1 MKQISISMLTICGID
16 ELPTHRSSAVSHVL
30 SMIDPDRD
38 DPDVFTHYS
47 PHERTLLRFH
57 DIIDDKADMIA
68 PSPDIVEEVL
78 RFGEVLKNTVDQR
91 SNGHLLVH
99 CHMGVSRSTAAMLTL
114 MAQAQPDLD
123 EDSLFN
129 ELRTIR
135 PIAWPNSRMIGYADD
150 LLGRDGRLVAALHR
164 HYRAQLDRDASFDEW
179 MRSLDRGREVDQG
192 WAV

>member
-68 PSPDIVEEVL
+68 PTPDIVEEVL
-78 RFGEVLKNTVDQR
+78 RFGEALKNTVDQR

-114 MAQAQPDLD
+114 MAQAQPCLLYTSDAAD
-123 EDSLFN
+123 E
-129 ELRTIR
+129 
-135 PIAWPNSRMIGYADD
+135 
-150 LLGRDGRLVAALHR
+150 
-164 HYRAQLDRDASFDEW
+164 
-179 MRSLDRGREVDQG
+179 
-192 WAV
+192 